1 MISVPA
7 SEKQKRLGSKEYR
20 QQNKK
25 YFGGPKFETLVS
37 DVDNPLNNSSPPP
50 NKKNSVIADSHRTYT
65 CMYICIYVYAY
76 IYIYIYIYIYTYI
89 HIIATLSVGP
99 RATWPKRCDP
109 RKDFASNRRPSGR
122 QAGLA
127 GSEGL
132 WAFIKGGC
140 SRRGVQWMEVV
151 SNNET
156 AYTIMSTTTPCF
168 HCTPLES

>member
-76 IYIYIYIYIYTYI
+76 IYIYIYIYLYTYHSYAI
-89 HIIATLSVGP
+89 RWPARNLAETLRSAQGLRLEP
-99 RATWPKRCDP
+99 QAI
-109 RKDFASNRRPSGR
+109 R
-122 QAGLA
+122 QAGRL
-127 GSEGL
+127 
-132 WAFIKGGC
+132 GGQ
-140 SRRGVQWMEVV
+140 RRVVGIHQRGVQSEGGAVDG
-151 SNNET
+151 SS
-156 AYTIMSTTTPCF
+156 IK
-168 HCTPLES
+168 